1 MLTLVLT
8 RHGATDRSN
17 PEQHLGQRIDIPLS
31 DAGRSA
37 ARALGR
43 RLEGIRFDRVVA
55 SPLRRAQETATLA
68 MPGVRIETDERLAEM
83 DYGEWEGLT
92 YEQIAERD
100 VDRRRAWEDDPE
112 TIACPGGESG
122 ADVAHRIRAFL
133 ADAISRAGSNTAQRA
148 GTGRAAQA
156 VGAASEGQLLAVAH
170 STSNRILLAVALG
183 VPVRD
188 YRRRFQQEPANLTV
202 LRFPGAADEG
212 AQLMLG
218 DEMSHVRGIV
228 GATWG

>member
-31 DAGRSA
+31 EAGRSA

-43 RLEGIRFDRVVA
+43 RLEGVRFDRVVA
-55 SPLRRAQETATLA
+55 SPLRRALETVALA
-68 MPGVRIETDERLAEM
+68 MPDARIETDERLAEM

-92 YEQIAERD
+92 YEQIEERD
-100 VDRRRAWEDDPE
+100 RDRRRAWEEDPE

-122 ADVAHRIRAFL
+122 ADVARRVASFL
-133 ADAISRAGSNTAQRA
+133 ADLTRELPGSRGD
-148 GTGRAAQA
+148 AAAPQ
-156 VGAASEGQLLAVAH
+156 VLAVAH
-170 STSNRILLAVALG
+170 STTNRVLLAVALH
-183 VPVRD
+183 VAVRD

-202 LRFPGAADEG
+202 LRFPARAEEG
-212 AQLMLG
+212 ALLLLG
-218 DEMSHVRGIV
+218 DDISHVRGTR
-228 GATWG
+228 GATWDEQPAPR